1 MAKFVSLNMLVS
13 WASLLAILVGSA
25 FLLGSLEGQSWWSV
39 LLWVQCL
46 HGCIALIVLML
57 LLNTAN
63 AQNWWETASLLGL
76 APRKICW
83 QGWSAWLWIFCVD
96 TLLVHAPVTS
106 KKPSV
111 LWVDGN
117 WMSRF
122 STEQMCQV
130 MPFKCWS
137 WQLSEPD
144 ILLLR
149 AIRSLLLPL
158 LIYGMIL
165 HWERTKQVSLLF
177 VLIMLICECVLRI
190 ASRTLG
196 MS

>member
-1 MAKFVSLNMLVS
+1 MAKFVSLNLLLN
-13 WASLLAILVGSA
+13 WASLIAILGGSV
-25 FLLGSLEGQSWWSV
+25 FLLGSLEGQSWRSV
-39 LLWVQCL
+39 LLWIQCL

-57 LLNTAN
+57 LLSTAN
-63 AQNWWETASLLGL
+63 AQNWWKTASLVGL

-83 QGWSAWLWIFCVD
+83 YGWSAWLWILSVD
-96 TLLVHAPVTS
+96 ALFVHAPVIS
-106 KKPSV
+106 NRPSA
-111 LWVDGN
+111 LWVDGI

-122 STEQMCQV
+122 SNEQMCQV

-144 ILLLR
+144 VLLLR
-149 AIRSLLLPL
+149 VIRSVLLPL
-158 LIYGMIL
+158 LIYRMIL

-190 ASRTLG
+190 ASRMKIG
-196 MS
+196 K